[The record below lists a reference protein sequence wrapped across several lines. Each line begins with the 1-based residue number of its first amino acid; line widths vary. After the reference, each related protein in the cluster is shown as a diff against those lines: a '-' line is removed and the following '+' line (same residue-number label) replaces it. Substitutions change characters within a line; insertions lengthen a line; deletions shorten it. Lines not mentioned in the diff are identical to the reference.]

1 MFGGFFV
8 AGFHVEE
15 GKIGVNELLV
25 GLEIFGFVTFGDG
38 AGEIAFAIMRHA
50 ERKLGVKV
58 RRILSEDL
66 LELGDGAIELPL
78 REVEHGIVVE
88 FL

>member
-1 MFGGFFV
+1 MFGGFFL
-8 AGFHVEE
+8 AGLHVEE
-15 GKIGVNELLV
+15 GEIGVNELLV
-25 GLEIFGFVTFGDG
+25 RLEFLGFVAFSDG
-38 AGEIAFAIMRHA
+38 AGEVAFAVMGHA
-50 ERKLGVKV
+50 EGKLGVKV
-58 RRILSEDL
+58 RWILSEDL